1 MTENDR
7 LRKQVKKY
15 EDEGTTPF
23 VSSREN
29 RTDTGMTLWDAVRII
44 VVIAIVIIALER
56 ML

>member
-15 EDEGTTPF
+15 EDEGATPF

-44 VVIAIVIIALER
+44 VVIAIVIVALER